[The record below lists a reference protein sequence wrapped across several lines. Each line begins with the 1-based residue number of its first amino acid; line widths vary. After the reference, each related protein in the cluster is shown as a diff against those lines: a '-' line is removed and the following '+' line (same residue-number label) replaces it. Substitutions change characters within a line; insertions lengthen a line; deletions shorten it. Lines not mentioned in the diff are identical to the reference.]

1 MLQTQKYSLDIL
13 IKNNTFNKKSGL
25 MFSKQVHPCDALKI
39 DSLSYVNL
47 NEKTEKIPLFE

>member
-1 MLQTQKYSLDIL
+1 
-13 IKNNTFNKKSGL
+13 